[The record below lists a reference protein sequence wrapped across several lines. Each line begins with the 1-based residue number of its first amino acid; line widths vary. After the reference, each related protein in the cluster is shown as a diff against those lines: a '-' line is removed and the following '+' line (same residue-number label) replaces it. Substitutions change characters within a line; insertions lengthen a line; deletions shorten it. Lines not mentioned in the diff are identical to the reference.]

1 MYTIVEIQDIK
12 ILLLKKNDLNK
23 ENTQLSLDNTIYFTF
38 IDVLKYYN
46 LEDVMQDIVTSVMAV
61 QEDNDMIVYSA
72 SIFTW
77 CKDVTFNK
85 LGYEEMMCQF
95 YDRLKVHF
103 DRSFGYAPIIIW
115 GNGGPY
121 DVETLYEVDKIY
133 EKYEPMYKGW

>member
-95 YDRLKVHF
+95 YDRLKAYF
-103 DRSFGYAPIIIW
+103 DRSFEYSPIIIW
-115 GNGGPY
+115 GNGRPY
-121 DVETLYEVDKIY
+121 EVEKLYEVDKIY
-133 EKYEPMYKGW
+133 ERYEPMYKGW